1 MTEKIG
7 LDAVFSTD
15 QFQNGMKTYLGGL
28 KVASNSTEI
37 SAASMGKSL
46 IAGIGS
52 FAWGAVKL
60 GAIAFAGAVAAGGA
74 ALASTI
80 GPASDLNETVSKI
93 GVVFGDASDGV
104 LDFAQNSATSLGM
117 SNNEALGAIGTYG
130 NLFRAMGIGV
140 DTSADMSTSLVGL
153 AADLASFNNQDPNVV
168 LDKLRAGLS
177 GETEPLKSLGVNLSA
192 ASIEAK
198 AMEMGLAK
206 VGQEL
211 TPAAKA
217 QASYA
222 LIMEQTTLAQGDF
235 ARTSDGVANQ
245 QRIIAAQAENLKAKF
260 GKALLPMVGKVM
272 NAFSKFA
279 DSKAFSDF
287 VDKAVSVL
295 SGFVD
300 VAMKVID
307 ALMKGDIKGA
317 LTAAFGPTI
326 TGQIL
331 AISSALQSFGAWI
344 SANWAPIAIGIGT
357 VILGLVIPAFIAW
370 AGAAWTAAAGVIA
383 ATAPILF
390 PILAI
395 GGAIAVL
402 AVAWNGNWFGMRDTL
417 TAVWEGTLKPAF
429 EQVYNWL
436 AVNIPLAI
444 AAVSN
449 FWTTV
454 LLPAIQAVGTWITT
468 VLVPIFQSIW
478 NWLAINIPLAIT
490 AVVGFWNTVLLPAL
504 MAVWGWISTN
514 LIPLFQ
520 RLATLLTAV
529 VGLAI
534 TALTGLWQ
542 NVLLPAIQ
550 GVAAFLTGTLF
561 PAFQTVAD
569 VISTVL
575 QPVMDTAG
583 KFITGTF
590 LPILSKVSD
599 FIGVTLAG
607 AFDGLSKAI
616 SYVVGRIDSM
626 IALLATVHLP
636 PWLTPGSPTP
646 FEVGLVGIGD
656 AMKTLTNVRLPRLS
670 AELDINPRQMSPLLA
685 TATGSTPAVSNTRV
699 VNNTFN
705 LGGNN
710 LQSGMDSAIFEAR
723 VLEIVGRAL

>member
-1 MTEKIG
+1 MT
-7 LDAVFSTD
+7 D
-15 QFQNGMKTYLGGL
+15 MK
-28 KVASNSTEI
+28 
-37 SAASMGKSL
+37 
-46 IAGIGS
+46 
-52 FAWGAVKL
+52 
-60 GAIAFAGAVAAGGA
+60 
-74 ALASTI
+74 
-80 GPASDLNETVSKI
+80 D
-93 GVVFGDASDGV
+93 
-104 LDFAQNSATSLGM
+104 
-117 SNNEALGAIGTYG
+117 
-130 NLFRAMGIGV
+130 R
-140 DTSADMSTSLVGL
+140 
-153 AADLASFNNQDPNVV
+153 
-168 LDKLRAGLS
+168 
-177 GETEPLKSLGVNLSA
+177 
-192 ASIEAK
+192 
-198 AMEMGLAK
+198 
-206 VGQEL
+206 
-211 TPAAKA
+211 
-217 QASYA
+217 
-222 LIMEQTTLAQGDF
+222 
-235 ARTSDGVANQ
+235 
-245 QRIIAAQAENLKAKF
+245 
-260 GKALLPMVGKVM
+260 
-272 NAFSKFA
+272 
-279 DSKAFSDF
+279 
-287 VDKAVSVL
+287 
-295 SGFVD
+295 
-300 VAMKVID
+300 ID

-331 AISSALQSFGAWI
+331 AVTTAIQTFGNWLA
-344 SANWAPIAIGIGT
+344 ANWQPIAAGLAAVVLGFVVPAFAAWATAAWATAVATITAMAPI
-357 VILGLVIPAFIAW
+357 VL
-370 AGAAWTAAAGVIA
+370 
-383 ATAPILF
+383 

-395 GGAIAVL
+395 GAAVAL
-402 AVAWNGNWFGMRDTL
+402 LVAAWNGNWFGMRDTL
-417 TAVWEGTLKPAF
+417 TAVWEGTLRPAF

-478 NWLAINIPLAIT
+478 NWLAVNIPLAIT

-504 MAVWGWISTN
+504 MAVWSWISTN

-575 QPVMDTAG
+575 QPVMDTAAQ
-583 KFITGTF
+583 FITGTF
-590 LPILSKVSD
+590 LPVLSKVAD

-616 SYVVGRIDSM
+616 AYVVGRIDSM

-636 PWLTPGSPTP
+636 SWLTPGSPTP

-685 TATGSTPAVSNTRV
+685 NATGSTPAVSNTRV

-710 LQSGMDSAIFEAR
+710 LQSGMDSAVFEAR